1 MPTQSFNRGWKKWR
15 RSGWWSASV
24 HEFRVQVGP
33 AAFRI
38 GSAWKRQVDQLAELY
53 RDYPTP
59 DIPDYSVRLEAVSF
73 LRRFVRPSVAINGDY
88 MLPDAAPL
96 PLAQGLLAAEMAMNL
111 QMALGWRRHLLL
123 HASAVEKDG
132 KALIMTGASGSGKST
147 LAAMLGCKGWRFM
160 GDEFVLLDLVTG
172 EAVPF
177 PRLISLKNQ
186 AIGAM
191 QATALD
197 GRFGPLMTSTPKGDI
212 RHLVPARDAIRAM
225 TEPARPALLLF
236 PSFGFEPVV
245 REIGASEVFMRL
257 TQASTN
263 YVALGEAGFTAL
275 TRFIKAVPARAID
288 YRDGIEAEGLVDRLW
303 SELA

>member
-1 MPTQSFNRGWKKWR
+1 M
-15 RSGWWSASV
+15 

-38 GSAWKRQVDQLAELY
+38 GSAWKGPLGQLADLY

-59 DIPDYSVRLEAVSF
+59 DIPDYSVRLEAMSLF
-73 LRRFVRPSVAINGDY
+73 RRFVRPSVAINGDY

-96 PLAQGLLAAEMAMNL
+96 PLAQALLAAEMAMNL

-132 KALIMTGASGSGKST
+132 KALLMTGASGSGKST
-147 LAAMLGCKGWRFM
+147 LSAMLGCKGWRFM
-160 GDEFVLLDLVTG
+160 GDEFVLLDLVSG

-177 PRLISLKNQ
+177 PRLISLKNE

-197 GRFGPLMTSTPKGDI
+197 GRFGPLLRDTPKGDI

-225 TEPARPALLLF
+225 TQPAKPALLLF
-236 PSFGFEPVV
+236 PSFGFESAV
-245 REIGASEVFMRL
+245 REISPSEIFIRL

-263 YVALGEAGFTAL
+263 YVALGEAGFTTL
-275 TRFIKAVPARAID
+275 TRFIDTVPARAID
-288 YRDGIEAEGLVDRLW
+288 YHSGDEAEALVNRLW
-303 SELA
+303 DELA

>member
-1 MPTQSFNRGWKKWR
+1 M
-15 RSGWWSASV
+15 

-38 GSAWKRQVDQLAELY
+38 GSHWQKPIDQLADLY

-59 DIPDYSVRLEAVSF
+59 DIPDYSVRLEAVNW
-73 LRRFVRPSVAINGDY
+73 LRRYIRPSVAIDGDY

-96 PLAQGLLAAEMAMNL
+96 PLGQGLLAAEMAMNL

-147 LAAMLGCKGWRFM
+147 LAAMLGHKGWRFM
-160 GDEFVLLDLVTG
+160 GDEFVLIDLVTG
-172 EAVPF
+172 AAVPF
-177 PRLISLKNQ
+177 PRAISLKNS

-191 QATALD
+191 QATILD
-197 GRFGPLMTSTPKGDI
+197 GRFGPLLSGTPKGDV
-212 RHLVPARDAIRAM
+212 RHLVPPRDAIADM
-225 TEPARPALLLF
+225 AVPANPALLLF
-236 PSFGFEPVV
+236 PSFGYAPAI

-263 YVALGEAGFTAL
+263 YVALGEEGFITL
-275 TRFIKAVPARAID
+275 TRFIKTVPARAID
-288 YRDGIEAEGLVDRLW
+288 YRDGVEAEALVRQLWDGL
-303 SELA
+303 A

>member
-1 MPTQSFNRGWKKWR
+1 
-15 RSGWWSASV
+15 
-24 HEFRVQVGP
+24 
-33 AAFRI
+33 
-38 GSAWKRQVDQLAELY
+38 
-53 RDYPTP
+53 
-59 DIPDYSVRLEAVSF
+59 VRLEAVSLF
-73 LRRFVRPSVAINGDY
+73 RRFIRPSVAIAGDY

-96 PLAQGLLAAEMAMNL
+96 PLAQALLAAEMAMNL
-111 QMALGWRRHLLL
+111 QMALGWRRHVLL

-177 PRLISLKNQ
+177 PRLISLKNE

-197 GRFGPLMTSTPKGDI
+197 GRFGPLMRDTPKGDI
-212 RHLVPARDAIRAM
+212 RHLVPARDAIRGMA
-225 TEPARPALLLF
+225 EPAVPALLLF
-236 PSFGFEPVV
+236 PSFGFDPII
-245 REIGASEVFMRL
+245 RDISPSEVFMRL

-275 TRFIKAVPARAID
+275 TRFIRTVPARAID
-288 YRDGIEAEGLVDRLW
+288 YRNGDEAEELVNRLW
-303 SELA
+303 GELA